1 MQAHMNATEI
11 MERNSKNS
19 VALITGSSSG
29 IGLATAI
36 MLARNGINT
45 YASMRN
51 LKKSKTITELASN
64 EGLALQVI
72 QLDVNDDRS
81 VKSAV
86 SKIVTESERIDILIN
101 NAGFGLFGSVEDIS
115 MEEMKAQ
122 FETNFFGVI
131 RLMQLVIPIM
141 RRQKSGRIVNITSVG
156 GRISLPV
163 LSAYNSTKFALEG
176 LTESISYELEPFG
189 IRVIIIEPGV
199 IKTNIMN
206 SSIFAK
212 KAQDPKSLYFPV
224 VQKMEN
230 NFNSMME
237 NNSSPPEEVA
247 KVILE
252 AVMSKNPELRYT
264 VGNDAATLV
273 QARISM
279 SDIDFKKMIMQ
290 NFVV

>member
-115 MEEMKAQ
+115 
-122 FETNFFGVI
+122 
-131 RLMQLVIPIM
+131 
-141 RRQKSGRIVNITSVG
+141 
-156 GRISLPV
+156 
-163 LSAYNSTKFALEG
+163 
-176 LTESISYELEPFG
+176 
-189 IRVIIIEPGV
+189 
-199 IKTNIMN
+199 
-206 SSIFAK
+206 
-212 KAQDPKSLYFPV
+212 
-224 VQKMEN
+224 
-230 NFNSMME
+230 
-237 NNSSPPEEVA
+237 
-247 KVILE
+247 
-252 AVMSKNPELRYT
+252 
-264 VGNDAATLV
+264 
-273 QARISM
+273 
-279 SDIDFKKMIMQ
+279 
-290 NFVV
+290 

>member
-1 MQAHMNATEI
+1 MNATEI
-11 MERNSKNS
+11 MEKNSKNS

-64 EGLALQVI
+64 EGLSLQVI

-81 VKSAV
+81 VKNAV
-86 SKIVTESERIDILIN
+86 YKIVTESERIDILIN

-156 GRISLPV
+156 GRVSLPI

-176 LTESISYELEPFG
+176 LSESISYELEPFG

-212 KAQDPKSLYFPV
+212 KAQDPKSPYFPV
-224 VQKMEN
+224 VQKIEN
-230 NFNSMME
+230 NFKSMME

-247 KVILE
+247 KLILE